1 MMIAHRLETAI
12 TFSDKI
18 IVMDK
23 GQVVECD
30 NSFAL
35 LEKCPDKII
44 EAHQKC
50 LSSEFEACL
59 PTTPTTDT
67 LFANMVRALP
77 L

>member
-44 EAHQKC
+44 ETHSKC
-50 LSSEFEACL
+50 
-59 PTTPTTDT
+59 
-67 LFANMVRALP
+67 
-77 L
+77 